1 MPPERSGGSWM
12 SSSATGMVQFPSVAG
27 RPEIELSQVSITQE
41 GPKGLGAYILRRP
54 PEPLPAD
61 PVVVAVRVDQEEASK

>member
-1 MPPERSGGSWM
+1 M
-12 SSSATGMVQFPSVAG
+12 QFPSVAG
-27 RPEIELSQVSITQE
+27 RPEILELSQVSITQE

-61 PVVVAVRVDQEEASK
+61 LLWWRSVWIKEEASK